1 MATNPQAAP
10 SDVSV
15 DPAARYLGEALQ
27 TSFRILKIIMAIV
40 LVLFLCS
47 GTFQVEQSEVGLVL
61 RFGRFVGPE
70 ADPTLG
76 PGFHWAWPYPIDEV
90 VKVPVERLRT
100 LAVFAF
106 WPKQREQARVS
117 GEEGDIPTGPLEPG
131 RDGYAIT
138 ADKNLVHSVW
148 SVRYRITDS
157 VAYLRNLATPAQE
170 AMEENE
176 RKLAQFVSVWLQNTV
191 IRVTGRYAVDDVL
204 RGETKERFTAEV
216 ETKLSEVVNDLDVGI
231 RVEQVL
237 LNRTVPPGSVIG
249 AFNAVVRAEQ
259 KVDKVVQ
266 DARRY
271 QGVLKERAMG
281 EAAERINDAEH
292 YAKRITSK
300 AKADAAYQVSLLKEC
315 KGDREKLALLLRRHQ
330 IEGAAEFLSAAMEK
344 FVLRAHRDGETRELR
359 LLMNRDPEAAK
370 HWEAE
375 KKAKEEA
382 MRPEPEL
389 QPEPEPGTE
398 PPPG

>member
-1 MATNPQAAP
+1 MASNPQAAP

-15 DPAARYLGEALQ
+15 DPAAKYLGEALH

-61 RFGRFVGPE
+61 RFGRFVGPK
-70 ADPTLG
+70 ADPTLE

-90 VKVPVERLRT
+90 VKVPVKRLRT
-100 LAVFAF
+100 LTVFAF
-106 WPKQREQARVS
+106 WPKQREQARVR
-117 GEEGDIPTGPLEPG
+117 GEEEQVMSGLLEPG
-131 RDGYAIT
+131 NDGYAIT

-148 SVRYRITDS
+148 SVRYRIDDP
-157 VAYLRNLATPAQE
+157 VAYLRNLATPNQQ

-176 RKLAQFVSVWLQNTV
+176 RKLSQFVSIWLQNTV
-191 IRVTGRYAVDDVL
+191 IRVTGRYAVDEVL
-204 RGETKERFTAEV
+204 RGATRERFTSEV
-216 ETKLSEVVNDLDVGI
+216 EAKLSEVVSDVDVGI

-237 LNRTVPPGSVIG
+237 LNRIVPPGSVID
-249 AFNAVVRAEQ
+249 AFNAVIKAEQ

-271 QGVLKERAMG
+271 RGVLEQRAMG

-292 YAKRITSK
+292 YAKWITRK
-300 AKADAAYQVSLLKEC
+300 AKADAAYQLALLNEC
-315 KGDREKLALLLRRHQ
+315 KGDRGKLELLLRRHQ
-330 IEGAAEFLSAAMEK
+330 IEGAAEFLAGAMEK
-344 FVLRAHRDGETRELR
+344 FVLREHRGEGERELR
-359 LLMNRDPEAAK
+359 LLINRDPEAAK

-375 KKAKEEA
+375 KKAKEDEA
-382 MRPEPEL
+382 ARSEREPMAD
-389 QPEPEPGTE
+389 PEPEP
-398 PPPG
+398 PPDP